1 MALPIRVGHSVDELH
16 ESLLDFRKRIRVIRR
31 FVSFVI
37 GSTCCCLLQL
47 MGIRSKPVAM
57 IEVQEL
63 SKHFRVP
70 VRKQGRLATVR
81 NLVSL
86 QRESK
91 MAVDSVSFQIERG
104 EMVGYVGPNGA
115 GKSTTIKMLTGI
127 LTPTG
132 GTTTVA
138 GMVPHQERKR
148 LAYQIGVVFG
158 QKTQLW
164 WDVPVIESLRL
175 LKEIYKIPQRVYQ
188 DNVALFNELL
198 DLDEFVNTPVR
209 QLSLG
214 QRMRSDLAAALLHNP
229 DILFLDEP
237 TIGVDVVAKNRFRG
251 FIQQLNQERQVTVML
266 TTHDMSDIEKV
277 CKRMMII
284 DQGRIIYDGAIE
296 GMKERLAPYRV
307 LVVDFADDVQ
317 GIQIEGVEQ
326 VEENTRRTRLRFDR
340 RAISASALIIEL
352 AQRYPVKDISVEE
365 PEIEAIVRELYERSA
380 NGEPVTP

>member
-1 MALPIRVGHSVDELH
+1 
-16 ESLLDFRKRIRVIRR
+16 
-31 FVSFVI
+31 
-37 GSTCCCLLQL
+37 
-47 MGIRSKPVAM
+47 MGKRSKPVAM

-63 SKHFRVP
+63 TKHFRVP
-70 VRKQGRLATVR
+70 VRKQGRLAMVR

-91 MAVDSVSFQIERG
+91 VAVDSVSFQVERG
-104 EMVGYVGPNGA
+104 EMLGYVGPNGA

-127 LTPTG
+127 LTPTAG
-132 GTTTVA
+132 VSSVA

-148 LAYQIGVVFG
+148 LAHQIGVVFG

-175 LKEIYKIPQRVYQ
+175 LKEIYKIPERVYQ
-188 DNVALFNELL
+188 ENIALFNDLL

-251 FIQQLNQERQVTVML
+251 FIRQLNRERQVTVML

-277 CKRMMII
+277 CQRMMII

-296 GMKERLAPYRV
+296 GMKERLAPNRV

-317 GIQIEGVEQ
+317 GIQIEGVERI
-326 VEENTRRTRLRFDR
+326 EENTRRTRLRFDR
-340 RAISASALIIEL
+340 RAISASALITEL
-352 AQRYPVKDISVEE
+352 ASRYPVKDISVEE

-380 NGEPVTP
+380 NGERVVS